1 VVLLIAKDAV
11 LPFEKA
17 GEFSSLSRQLA
28 AQQQVSADDP
38 RVAQAV
44 NNYLSTIRDTR
55 AGLFTAD
62 AVRTILV
69 VLVAFVLL
77 FLARR
82 GKLGRD
88 LAAVLVVVVVVV
100 DLFWVG
106 RRYLSTETLVD
117 RTTVEQRV
125 PTYDFD
131 DYLAGR
137 TTEAGGPG
145 HFRVLSLEAS
155 PTTNA
160 RPGFVYE
167 SVGGYH
173 GAKLR
178 NYEDFLESVLFV
190 GGVAS
195 PNGNGLALL
204 GARFVVGQAA
214 PRGFDP
220 VFQSQTG
227 LTVFERAAP
236 VARNRLV
243 GATVVEADPARVWDA
258 ILESP
263 DIGNLAL
270 LDAPPSA
277 TLVTVDSTSRMSVGL
292 EHYDPRLIR
301 WRVDTDATRLLVTG
315 EIYYPAGWFATVDD
329 EETQILK
336 VNGLFRGVVVPP
348 GEHVVEMRFAPA
360 SDRIGFLI
368 ALMST
373 ILVYGGILFIL
384 GLPYLPS
391 RSRAPD
397 RG

>member
-1 VVLLIAKDAV
+1 
-11 LPFEKA
+11 
-17 GEFSSLSRQLA
+17 
-28 AQQQVSADDP
+28 
-38 RVAQAV
+38 
-44 NNYLSTIRDTR
+44 
-55 AGLFTAD
+55 
-62 AVRTILV
+62 
-69 VLVAFVLL
+69 
-77 FLARR
+77 
-82 GKLGRD
+82 
-88 LAAVLVVVVVVV
+88 
-100 DLFWVG
+100 
-106 RRYLSTETLVD
+106 
-117 RTTVEQRV
+117 
-125 PTYDFD
+125 
-131 DYLAGR
+131 
-137 TTEAGGPG
+137 
-145 HFRVLSLEAS
+145 VLSLEAS

-277 TLVTVDSTSRMSVGL
+277 TLVAVDSTSRMSVRL